1 MHKHARAG
9 STLHDTCI
17 ATVAQGTDMIVA
29 IDGPAGS
36 GKSTVAKNLAERLGF
51 HYLDTGA
58 MYRAVALTALRRGV
72 DPDNERAVTSLARDA
87 SIEFIHDDDAAIPTR
102 ILFNGE
108 DVSAA
113 IRAPEVDEAVSAVA
127 RLPRVREAMVERQ
140 RAQVSHGNL
149 VAEGR
154 DIGTVVF
161 PDAELKVFLTASP
174 EERARRRHAELY
186 DRGVH
191 VGRDEVQDAM
201 SARDTADSTRKAA
214 PLAAASDA
222 RVLDTTDLDIAQV
235 VEAIAA
241 MVEGAR

>member
-1 MHKHARAG
+1 
-9 STLHDTCI
+9 
-17 ATVAQGTDMIVA
+17 MIVA

-36 GKSTVAKNLAERLGF
+36 GKSTVAKKLAERLGF

-72 DPDNERAVTSLARDA
+72 DPEDERLVTTIAREGY
-87 SIEFIHDDDAAIPTR
+87 IEFMHDGDSAIPTR
-102 ILFNGE
+102 VLFDGE

-113 IRAPEVDEAVSAVA
+113 IRAPEVDDAVSAVA

-140 RAQVSHGNL
+140 RSQTSFGDL

-161 PDAELKVFLTASP
+161 PDAELKVYLTASP

-186 DRGVH
+186 ERGVH
-191 VGRDEVQDAM
+191 VAQEDVRGAM
-201 SARDTADSTRKAA
+201 AARDTADSTRKAA

-222 RVLDTTDLDIAQV
+222 RVLDTTDMDIAGV

-241 MVEGAR
+241 MVESLR

>member
-1 MHKHARAG
+1 
-9 STLHDTCI
+9 
-17 ATVAQGTDMIVA
+17 MIVA

-36 GKSTVAKNLAERLGF
+36 GKSTVAKMLAEHLGF

-58 MYRAVALTALRRGV
+58 MYRAVALVALRRGV
-72 DPDNERAVTSLARDA
+72 DPANEQAVTTIARDA
-87 SIEFIHDDDAAIPTR
+87 TIEFVHDGDVAVPTR

-108 DVSAA
+108 DVSHA

-127 RLPRVREAMVERQ
+127 KLPRVREAMVERQ
-140 RAQVSHGNL
+140 RSQISHGDL

-174 EERARRRHAELY
+174 EERSRRRHAELY
-186 DRGVH
+186 ARGVH
-191 VGRDEVQDAM
+191 VAQGEVQDAM
-201 SARDTADSTRKAA
+201 AARDTADSTRKAA

-235 VEAIAA
+235 VEAIARMA
-241 MVEGAR
+241 EAAR

>member
-1 MHKHARAG
+1 
-9 STLHDTCI
+9 
-17 ATVAQGTDMIVA
+17 MIVA

-36 GKSTVAKNLAERLGF
+36 GKSTVAKQLAERLGF

-72 DPDNERAVTSLARDA
+72 DPDDERLVTTIAREGY
-87 SIEFIHDDDAAIPTR
+87 IEFVHDGDSAIPTR
-102 ILFNGE
+102 ILFDGE

-113 IRAPEVDEAVSAVA
+113 IRAPEVDDAVSAVA
-127 RLPRVREAMVERQ
+127 KLPRVREAMVERQ
-140 RAQVSHGNL
+140 RAQTSFGDL

-161 PDAELKVFLTASP
+161 PDAELKVYLTASP

-186 DRGVH
+186 ERGVH
-191 VGRDEVQDAM
+191 VAQEDVQGAM
-201 SARDTADSTRKAA
+201 TARDTADSTRKAA

-222 RVLDTTDLDIAQV
+222 RVLDTTDMDIAGV
-235 VEAIAA
+235 VEAIAV
-241 MVEGAR
+241 MVEAAR